1 MSYPERSAERVVE
14 GRTVG
19 TAVRNSQFR
28 LLTSR
33 RLLPLFVTQFLGA
46 LNDNLYKNA
55 LVILVAYQDTSSPR
69 ATEILVT
76 IAGAI
81 FIVPY
86 FLFSATAGQLA
97 DRFEKHRLV
106 RITKLWEIGVMIC
119 AAAGFALDNVP
130 LQLAILFCLGIQAT
144 FFGPVKYGILPELLA
159 PEELVAGNG
168 LIEAGTFLAILLGTI
183 AGGLLILAPHG
194 AVIVGASQLAIA
206 AAGWCASLFVPRE
219 RAAAPSLRIDPNIAR
234 ETWSILRYAYS
245 QRALRLPLWGISW
258 FWLIGIAYLAQ
269 FPNFAKELLGAN
281 NEVVTLFLTLF
292 SIGIG
297 AGSLLCARLQRG
309 AINLRLVP
317 LGALGLALFG
327 FDLYLASPTADAA
340 GPLIGVLA
348 FLRDPA
354 HWRILVDLAVIALA
368 GGLYCV
374 PLYAVMQAESAPEHR
389 ARVIAANN
397 IMNAL
402 FMVAAGAVSALLLS
416 LGLGIGSIF
425 LAIAVGNAVVTA
437 WAAFKR

>member
-1 MSYPERSAERVVE
+1 MRGSL
-14 GRTVG
+14 
-19 TAVRNSQFR
+19 FR
-28 LLTSR
+28 LLASR

-46 LNDNLYKNA
+46 LNDNVYKNA
-55 LVILVAYQDTSSPR
+55 LVILIAYQDTDSPR
-69 ATEILVT
+69 ATQILVT

-81 FIVPY
+81 FILPY
-86 FLFSATAGQLA
+86 FLISATAGQIA
-97 DRFEKHRLV
+97 DRYEKQRLV

-119 AAAGFALDNVP
+119 AAVGFALDNIP
-130 LQLAILFCLGIQAT
+130 LELGILFFLGVQAT

-168 LIEAGTFLAILLGTI
+168 LIEAGTFLAILIGTI

-194 AVIVGASQLAIA
+194 AVIVATSQLAIA
-206 AAGWCASLFVPRE
+206 AIGWLASLFVPQR
-219 RAAAPSLRIDPNIAR
+219 RAAAPHLRIDPNIAR
-234 ETWSILRYAYS
+234 ETWSILRYAYGE
-245 QRALRLPLWGISW
+245 RALRLPLWGISW

-297 AGSLLCARLQRG
+297 AGSILCARLQRG

-317 LGALGLALFG
+317 LGALGLTLFG
-327 FDLYLASPTADAA
+327 FDFYLTTPTIDAT
-340 GPLIGVLA
+340 GPLIGVSA
-348 FLRDPA
+348 FLATPA
-354 HWRILVDLAVIALA
+354 HWRIVVDLAVIAMA
-368 GGLYCV
+368 GGIYCV

-397 IMNAL
+397 IVNAL
-402 FMVAAGAVSALLLS
+402 FMVAAGAVSALLLMA
-416 LGLGIGSIF
+416 GLGIASIF
-425 LAIAVGNAVVTA
+425 LAVAIGNAVVTVWVTFA
-437 WAAFKR
+437 R